1 MMDRSAGNDSRIIP
15 MFVVLP
21 PDTLLLDVAGP
32 MEVFRRANLEQA
44 AVRFDYV
51 YVAPAPE
58 QATSIGLTVSGLT
71 DLPEKLPD
79 NAWIL
84 ISGSLTASAVRERNA
99 LPLTRIVRWLRGV
112 FRPEMTLVTI
122 CSGALLAAEA
132 GLFDGYRCTTHAA
145 CMEELG
151 RRNPLAQLLDNR
163 LFVEDRN
170 RFSSAGISTGIDL
183 ALHIVSQ
190 LISPTTALAI
200 ARQMVVYMRRS
211 GNDPQLSPW
220 LSGRNHVHPAIH
232 RAQDAIVAE
241 PAADWSLA
249 RLGRV
254 AHLSERH
261 LSRLFRE
268 QTGMAATDYVNMIR
282 VNLAAEMLSGSDL
295 PVEHVATRAGFSSA
309 RHMRRVWN
317 AFHSEPPARFRS
329 RFDGAGA

>member
-1 MMDRSAGNDSRIIP
+1 MMSNRTGNETRRIP

-32 MEVFRRANLEQA
+32 MEVFRRANLEQTG
-44 AVRFDYV
+44 VQFDYV
-51 YVAPAPE
+51 YVGAAAE
-58 QATSIGLTVSGLT
+58 QATSIGLTVSGL
-71 DLPEKLPD
+71 LPLPAHLPD
-79 NAWIL
+79 DAWIV
-84 ISGSLTASAVRERNA
+84 ISGSLTAPEVRGKNREA
-99 LPLTRIVRWLRGV
+99 LVQIARWLRLS
-112 FRPEMTLVTI
+112 FRPGMTLVTI

-132 GLFDGYRCTTHAA
+132 GLFDGFRCTTHAA
-145 CMEELG
+145 CMAELAQ
-151 RRNPLAQLLDNR
+151 RAPLAQPLDNR

-170 RFSSAGISTGIDL
+170 RLSSAGISTGIDL

-190 LISPTTALAI
+190 TISPATALAI

-211 GNDPQLSPW
+211 GSDPQLSPW
-220 LSGRNHVHPAIH
+220 LTGRNHVHPGIH
-232 RAQDAIVAE
+232 RAQDAIMAD
-241 PAADWSLA
+241 PAAEWSLA

-268 QTGMAATDYVNMIR
+268 HTGMAATDYVNMIR

-295 PVEHVATRAGFSSA
+295 AVEDVAARAGFSSA

-317 AFHSEPPARFRS
+317 GFHAESPARFRS
-329 RFDGAGA
+329 RGGAA

>member
-1 MMDRSAGNDSRIIP
+1 MDRRTGGDARSIP

-32 MEVFRRANLEQA
+32 MEVFRRANLDQSS
-44 AVRFDYV
+44 VRFDYV

-58 QATSIGLTVSGLT
+58 QATSIGLTVSGL
-71 DLPEKLPD
+71 LPLPD
-79 NAWIL
+79 HLPDDAWIV
-84 ISGSLTASAVRERNA
+84 ISGSLTAPHLRKRNA
-99 LPLTRIVRWLRGV
+99 QAQARIVRWLRES
-112 FRPEMTLVTI
+112 FRPDMTLVTI

-145 CMEELG
+145 CMEELA
-151 RRNPLAQLLDNR
+151 RRTPLCQPLDNR

-183 ALHIVSQ
+183 ALHLVST
-190 LISPTTALAI
+190 LTAPAVALAI

-211 GNDPQLSPW
+211 GSDPQLSPW
-220 LSGRNHVHPAIH
+220 LAGRNHVHPAIH
-232 RAQDAIVAE
+232 RAQDAILAE

-249 RLGRV
+249 RLGQV

-268 QTGMAATDYVNMIR
+268 QTGMAATDYINMIR

-295 PVEHVATRAGFSSA
+295 SVEHVAARAGFSSA

-317 AFHSEPPARFRS
+317 TVHDTPPARFRN
-329 RFDGAGA
+329 RGDRA